1 MTAGGKLFLLGLALA
16 IAGAAL
22 LAVEGALPAS
32 PAALATNP
40 AAGPPAAGLTFMAV
54 ACFAYVIQ
62 PALKPALA
70 QRVPFATVRTSLAM
84 LVTATIVANL
94 ITIPALLHLG
104 RPPGTAAA
112 GGPAVGPLQLAYLIA
127 ASELPILGVVWLRL
141 VLPRAMTWRELGLR
155 LQPLLDNLQMGL
167 LGGVA
172 LFLAAGVVG
181 GALTRFGVR
190 QNQFERFAGIEVAPP
205 GLFLLAAAA
214 GCILAPFV
222 EELFFRGYIFQ
233 TFSARYGRGWAYLFS
248 AGLFAVVH
256 ANLAAAA
263 PIFVLGLMLAA
274 IFQRSGSIV
283 PGVIAHGVNNA
294 IAFALLY
301 AGITG

>member
-1 MTAGGKLFLLGLALA
+1 MTAGGKLFLIGLAVA

-22 LAVEGALPAS
+22 LAVGGALPSS
-32 PAALATNP
+32 PTALATNP
-40 AAGPPAAGLTFMAV
+40 AAAPLAAGLTFMAV

-62 PALKPALA
+62 PALKPAIA
-70 QRVPFATVRTSLAM
+70 ERVPIATVRTSLAM
-84 LVTATIVANL
+84 LVTATLVANL
-94 ITIPALLHLG
+94 ITVPALLRLG
-104 RPPGTAAA
+104 RPASPAAA
-112 GGPAVGPLQLAYLIA
+112 GGAAVGPLELAYLIA
-127 ASELPILGVVWLRL
+127 ASELPILGVLWLRL
-141 VLPRAMTWRELGLR
+141 VLPRAMSWHNLGLR
-155 LQPLLDNLQMGL
+155 LQPLLDNVQTGL

-172 LFLAAGVVG
+172 LFLAAGLVG
-181 GALTRFGVR
+181 GVLTRFGVH
-190 QNQFERFAGIEVAPP
+190 QNQYERFSGIQGAPL
-205 GLFLLAAAA
+205 GLFLLAGAA

-233 TFSARYGRGWAYLFS
+233 TFSARYGRVWAYLFS
-248 AGLFAVVH
+248 AGLFALVH

-283 PGVIAHGVNNA
+283 PGMIAHGLNNA